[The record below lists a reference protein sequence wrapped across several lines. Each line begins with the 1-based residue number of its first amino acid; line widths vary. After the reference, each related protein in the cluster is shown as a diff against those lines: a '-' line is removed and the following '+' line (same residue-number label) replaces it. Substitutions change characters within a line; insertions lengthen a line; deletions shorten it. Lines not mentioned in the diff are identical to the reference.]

1 MEVDERTVGN
11 LMKLGLTKY
20 EALAYLALVQLG
32 SGTAS
37 EISRLSGVPT
47 TKLYDVLSR
56 LEVKGWV
63 EVLRERP
70 MKFRAKPPD
79 EVLTK
84 AIEDVVKAGEEAKA
98 MLREV
103 YERRLDMQRSDVW
116 MVRGLKNVEDKM
128 VSMMKRARSSIIL
141 TLSKLALDI
150 LDEVNEIL
158 TDAYWRGLTVRVLL
172 GGLKKEPDLG
182 GVEVALMKPVL
193 GLTIIYSILIV
204 DSSELLLVLPIGIG
218 KGRPRD
224 VIGIWVRDEGLARLA
239 EEYVD
244 VVIKTSRL

>member
-1 MEVDERTVGN
+1 VEVDERTVGN

-37 EISRLSGVPT
+37 EISGLSGGPT
-47 TKLYDVLSR
+47 TKPYDELSR

-128 VSMMKRARSSIIL
+128 ISMMKRARSSIIL

-150 LDEVNEIL
+150 LDEVSEIL
-158 TDAYWRGLTVRVLL
+158 MDAYWRGLRVRVLL

-182 GVEVALMKPVL
+182 GVEVALMKPAL
-193 GLTIIYSILIV
+193 GLTIIYSTLIV

-218 KGRPRD
+218 RGRPRD